1 MVASLC
7 PRCKAFGSAPFH
19 TDTYKEYRMSLVFYW
34 HPMSSATPV
43 ACALAELGVAHDRVR
58 VDIRNGEQRTPEYLA
73 INPNGKVPCLVVD
86 GTPIFE
92 GLAIHLWL
100 GDRFGVER
108 GLWPAA
114 GTPERLQALSWC
126 AWAYVTYM
134 AVIGR
139 LRAASMEGPQQ
150 DAGHAAIA
158 ADEARQLLDVLEA
171 RLSAQAWMVGE
182 AYSLVDLVVAQVVG
196 YGTYVGAKVDQH
208 PAVSAWLAQVVA
220 RPAMQGEV

>member
-1 MVASLC
+1 
-7 PRCKAFGSAPFH
+7 
-19 TDTYKEYRMSLVFYW
+19 MSLVFYW

-58 VDIRNGEQRTPEYLA
+58 IDIRNGEQRTPEYLA

-100 GDRFGVER
+100 GDRFGVAR

-114 GTPERLQALSWC
+114 ETPERLQALSWC
-126 AWAYVTYM
+126 AWAYVTYA
-134 AVIGR
+134 AVINRMFLAGTDGPLR
-139 LRAASMEGPQQ
+139 DATRAAA
-150 DAGHAAIA
+150 AGETAQ
-158 ADEARQLLDVLEA
+158 QLLALLED
-171 RLSAQAWMVGE
+171 RLSAQAWMVGD

-196 YGTYVGAKVDQH
+196 YGTYVGASVAAY
-208 PAVSAWLAQVVA
+208 PAVAAWLATVQS